1 MPIQTTL
8 GKKTLYGHQQVAVE
22 WMMERELDP
31 LNPGGLLC
39 DEMGLGKTLS
49 ILGLL
54 RNKTVPKTLVL
65 CPLSLVQ
72 QLRKAAREAEFGVW
86 TLSDT
91 SSSKGEKRWESWA
104 LRKDAPQVYVTN
116 YDKVVAR
123 TKFFKQT
130 PFDRII
136 CDEAHVL
143 RNKNTVKAKTIGKI
157 RAQYRWFL
165 TGTPVVN
172 AIDDL
177 ISIMTLLHVTHR
189 PSMADKGKPKEW
201 MERCALGRTQE
212 QLQEALGDVLPGDPT
227 IEIHSLPF
235 ISDAEAVFYRGVQGC
250 LVEQLQALM
259 ERERMDM
266 AMFLTLILR
275 LRQISVHPQVY
286 IGAKK
291 RADPTYRR
299 PNWRVDSTKVA
310 KMVEILEGETAS
322 HGYVIF
328 CNFRD
333 EMEIL
338 KERFQDMECV
348 SKVFTYGGD
357 TSGAARQKMLEDLE
371 AEVEA
376 HETAEEPKQTILLAQ
391 LQCGGT
397 GLNLQF
403 MDRII
408 FSTPWW
414 TAATMDQA
422 AARVVR
428 IGQRNPVVIHHVTL
442 QEELEKSLNIDK
454 YMNERIEEKRNL
466 CHEML
471 EAASHVA

>member
-1 MPIQTTL
+1 M
-8 GKKTLYGHQQVAVE
+8 E
-22 WMMERELDP
+22 WMMEREEDAQY
-31 LNPGGLLC
+31 PGGLLC

-49 ILGLL
+49 MLGLL
-54 RNKTVPKTLVL
+54 RNKEVPKTLIL

-72 QLRKAAREAEFGVW
+72 QWRKAAREAGFGVW
-86 TLSDT
+86 TL
-91 SSSKGEKRWESWA
+91 GESGAKTWERWA
-104 LRKDAPQVYVTN
+104 VKTGPQIYVTN
-116 YDKVVAR
+116 YDKVVSRA
-123 TKFFKQT
+123 KFFKAT
-130 PFDRII
+130 PFDRMV

-143 RNKNTVKAKTIGKI
+143 RNKNAVKAKTLCKV
-157 RAQYRWFL
+157 RADFRWFL

-172 AIDDL
+172 VIDDL
-177 ISIMTLLHVTHR
+177 HSLMTLLHVTHSV
-189 PSMADKGKPKEW
+189 PMTDKGAPREW
-201 MERCALGRTQE
+201 MARCALGRTQE

-227 IEIHSLPF
+227 IEVHSLPF
-235 ISDAEAVFYRGVQGC
+235 MTDAEAVFYRGVQGC
-250 LVEQLQALM
+250 LVDQLQALM
-259 ERERMDM
+259 ERERKDM

-291 RADPTYRR
+291 RADPTYTR

-310 KMVEILEGETAS
+310 KMVEILEAETES

-338 KERFQDMECV
+338 KERFQEMPCV
-348 SKVFTYGGD
+348 SKVFCYGGD
-357 TSGAARQKMLEDLE
+357 TSGPVRQKMLEELE
-371 AEVEA
+371 QEVEA
-376 HETAEEPKQTILLAQ
+376 HEGGEPKQTILLAQ

-428 IGQRNPVVIHHVTL
+428 IGQTKAVTIHHVAL
-442 QEELEKSLNIDK
+442 QEELETSLNIDD
-454 YMNERIEEKRNL
+454 YMNERIAVKRDL